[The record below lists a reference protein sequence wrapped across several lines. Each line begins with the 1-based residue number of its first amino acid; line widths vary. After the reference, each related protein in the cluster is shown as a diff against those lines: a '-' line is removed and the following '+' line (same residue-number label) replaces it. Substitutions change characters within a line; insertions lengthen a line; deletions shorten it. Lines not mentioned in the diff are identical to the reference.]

1 MKLEIILYMIY
12 VMGAT
17 GLCGFLQIKELP
29 VMTDSGFGIIL
40 NNEYGFSFHVS
51 SSNCEISS

>member
-1 MKLEIILYMIY
+1 MKLEITLYMIS

-17 GLCGFLQIKELP
+17 GLCGSLQIKVLP

-40 NNEYGFSFHVS
+40 
-51 SSNCEISS
+51 